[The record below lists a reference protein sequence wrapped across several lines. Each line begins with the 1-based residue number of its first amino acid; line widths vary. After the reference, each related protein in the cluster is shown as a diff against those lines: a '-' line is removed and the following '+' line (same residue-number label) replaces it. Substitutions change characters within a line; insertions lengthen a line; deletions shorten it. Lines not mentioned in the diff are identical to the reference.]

1 MTDNVTPSRQPKR
14 ILILTADAGFGH
26 RSAANAV
33 EKALKLLYGD
43 DVEVNIVNPL
53 DDEKAPSFLRDSQS
67 DYDKWVK
74 DVPDLYQFGY
84 NASDAFVPTQIMESY
99 LAFVLRDVMRDLM
112 KQYKPDVVLT
122 TYPMYQAAVTALFRN
137 KKYHVPFYTVITD
150 LATVHRL
157 WFHPRVD
164 GLLVPNQIVA
174 NLATSYQVKPAKIK
188 ITGIP
193 VSPDIAAETRSK
205 AEVREELG
213 WQPDLPTVLAVGS
226 KRMQRLVDALHVL
239 NHYGT
244 PIQVVVV
251 TGNDQE
257 LFDELNHLTWHVP
270 VKLYGFVENLA
281 EFMKAADLLM
291 CKAGGLIVTEALAS
305 GLPMILIEAIPG
317 QETGNAEYVTSN
329 GAGDM
334 AQSTLEILEVVHH
347 LVKDNQVLL
356 KNRAANACRMGMDQ
370 SALDVAKI
378 LWKAANEG
386 VPHRQ
391 RSLPGTLSTI
401 LTK

>member
-1 MTDNVTPSRQPKR
+1 
-14 ILILTADAGFGH
+14 
-26 RSAANAV
+26 
-33 EKALKLLYGD
+33 
-43 DVEVNIVNPL
+43 
-53 DDEKAPSFLRDSQS
+53 
-67 DYDKWVK
+67 
-74 DVPDLYQFGY
+74 
-84 NASDAFVPTQIMESY
+84 
-99 LAFVLRDVMRDLM
+99 
-112 KQYKPDVVLT
+112 
-122 TYPMYQAAVTALFRN
+122 
-137 KKYHVPFYTVITD
+137 
-150 LATVHRL
+150 
-157 WFHPRVD
+157 VD

-193 VSPDIAAETRSK
+193 VSPDIAAETISK

-239 NHYGT
+239 NHYGI
-244 PIQVVVV
+244 PVQVVVV

-347 LVKDNQVLL
+347 LFKDNQVLL
-356 KNRAANACRMGMDQ
+356 NNRAANACRMGMDQ

-391 RSLPGTLSTI
+391 RPLQGTLSTI